1 MKLTEAKLKQMIL
14 EAIKNKRFQDFEIP
28 TPDEKLRADLGD
40 ETYGK
45 IQSLDKSQRDVM
57 KQSFDPGY
65 PREINR
71 ESFISFMESHG
82 FKFNPGLTFYDHHGN
97 DGYHVIRHMDFMR
110 DMSLPGM
117 NVLDLEL
124 DTVDLKSGKGK
135 QIRYDFYLKE
145 HPMDPNY
152 NPDLSGLIKISN
164 IFDLDA
170 RKPSDIETILF
181 HIFNKEKEKI
191 KKLIGVSK

>member
-14 EAIKNKRFQDFEIP
+14 EAIKNRRFQDFRIP
-28 TPDEKLRADLGD
+28 TPDEKLKAELGD
-40 ETYGK
+40 ETYEK
-45 IQSLDKSQRDVM
+45 IQSLDKNQRDIM
-57 KQSFDPGY
+57 KQSFDPNY
-65 PREINR
+65 PRDIKQ

-82 FKFNPGLTFYDHHGN
+82 FTFNPGLTFSDYHEN

-124 DTVDLKSGKGK
+124 DTVDLKSGEGK

-145 HPMDPNY
+145 HPMDSNY
-152 NPDLSGLIKISN
+152 DPDLSGLIKVSD

-170 RKPSDIETILF
+170 RKPSDTETILY

-191 KKLIGVSK
+191 KKLIGASK